1 MNRWLRVF
9 IIIAVVVAVVL
20 LVWRAKTAAPVV
32 FASGNASASGPAA
45 GSNAQTQ
52 VALAAANSLA
62 AIKRVFTGG
71 VGLQLMMDV
80 SSGLPKVLAVLRGSP
95 AESAGLLAGDL
106 ILKVD
111 GQATAG
117 QTLAQVTEE
126 MRGLTLG
133 PVTLTVQR
141 PGSTNLV
148 LTMSR
153 SSWNSLGLTNMYSA
167 PATIPTN
174 GPTR

>member
-9 IIIAVVVAVVL
+9 SLIAVVVAVVL
-20 LVWRAKTAAPVV
+20 LVWRAKTASHVV
-32 FASGNASASGPAA
+32 FASGNAVASGPAA
-45 GSNAQTQ
+45 GSNAQTP
-52 VALAAANSLA
+52 VELAAANSLA

-80 SSGLPKVLAVLRGSP
+80 SSGLPKVVAVLRGSP
-95 AESAGLLAGDL
+95 AESAGLRAGDL
-106 ILKVD
+106 ILNVD
-111 GQATAG
+111 EQATAG
-117 QTLAQVTEE
+117 QSLAQVTEE
-126 MRGLTLG
+126 IRGLTLG

-148 LTMSR
+148 ITMSR
-153 SSWNSLGLTNMYSA
+153 SSWNSLGITNMYSP
-167 PATIPTN
+167 PAAIPAN